1 MAAFSRPRFT
11 VRTRIVATV
20 VVLTLLTLVA
30 AGFAAYLVERRQI
43 DIRLEAQLANQVE
56 EFRTLAED
64 AYNTGEFVSLD
75 GLLESTFRHAVPAEN
90 EGMIG
95 YVGTEPAWTQ
105 RGGLDMADDPELIAY
120 LSERTGVAM
129 ETGDGEVTT
138 IRTAK
143 SEYMYALLPLSLG
156 TLGEGSYVAAYDHD
170 TELASLSETFRTYA
184 VVCFICLIL
193 LTLVAWLIL
202 RNGLWTRR
210 DDEFTP
216 GNRRM
221 DNAATVLTVGVG
233 VGIMFV
239 ALLAAM
245 FVLALIR
252 ELRETAASVGESDLS
267 TRIDASGNDDL
278 SELAHQFNN
287 MLDRLESAFTS
298 QMKLLDDAG
307 HELRTPITIVRG
319 NLELMD
325 VNDPEDAI
333 QVRDLATAELDR
345 MARITDDLV
354 MLAKTDRP
362 DFIQATPT
370 DVGPLLD
377 HIYDLVSKVG
387 DRRWQIDNRV
397 EGTALLDS
405 QRVTQAVIQ
414 LAANAVKFSEDG
426 SRVSIGTA
434 WKGTT
439 FQLWCADE
447 GEGIS
452 PEAMDVVFERFG
464 RAPAAHAREGAGL
477 GLAIVA
483 AIAAGHGGW
492 IDTKSALGVGTTF
505 TLNFPDQSREA
516 SNPDSAV
523 QAAESR
529 RD

>member
-43 DIRLEAQLANQVE
+43 DSRLQTQLANQVE

-193 LTLVAWLIL
+193 LTLVAWLISGELL
-202 RNGLWTRR
+202 R
-210 DDEFTP
+210 P
-216 GNRRM
+216 
-221 DNAATVLTVGVG
+221 
-233 VGIMFV
+233 
-239 ALLAAM
+239 
-245 FVLALIR
+245 IR

-529 RD
+529 RDC

>member
-20 VVLTLLTLVA
+20 VALTLLTLVA

-43 DIRLEAQLANQVE
+43 DSRLQTQLENQVE

-64 AYNTGEFVSLD
+64 AYNTGEYVSLD

-105 RGGLDMADDPELIAY
+105 RGGLDMAADPELIDY
-120 LSERTGVAM
+120 LSERTDAALR
-129 ETGDGEVTT
+129 TGDGEVTT

-143 SEYMYALLPLSLG
+143 SEYIYALLPLSLG

-193 LTLVAWLIL
+193 LTLVAWLISGELL
-202 RNGLWTRR
+202 R
-210 DDEFTP
+210 P
-216 GNRRM
+216 
-221 DNAATVLTVGVG
+221 
-233 VGIMFV
+233 
-239 ALLAAM
+239 
-245 FVLALIR
+245 IR

-464 RAPAAHAREGAGL
+464 RAPAAHAREGSGL

>member
-193 LTLVAWLIL
+193 LTLVAWLISGELL
-202 RNGLWTRR
+202 R
-210 DDEFTP
+210 P
-216 GNRRM
+216 
-221 DNAATVLTVGVG
+221 
-233 VGIMFV
+233 
-239 ALLAAM
+239 
-245 FVLALIR
+245 IR

>member
-1 MAAFSRPRFT
+1 MATFSRPRFT

-20 VVLTLLTLVA
+20 VALTLLTLVA

-43 DIRLEAQLANQVE
+43 DSRLQTQLENQVE

-64 AYNTGEFVSLD
+64 AYNTGEYVSLD

-105 RGGLDMADDPELIAY
+105 RGGLDMAADPELIDY
-120 LSERTGVAM
+120 LSERTDAALR
-129 ETGDGEVTT
+129 TGDGEVTT

-143 SEYMYALLPLSLG
+143 SEYIYALLPLSLG

-193 LTLVAWLIL
+193 LTLVAWLISGELL
-202 RNGLWTRR
+202 R
-210 DDEFTP
+210 P
-216 GNRRM
+216 
-221 DNAATVLTVGVG
+221 
-233 VGIMFV
+233 
-239 ALLAAM
+239 
-245 FVLALIR
+245 IR

-464 RAPAAHAREGAGL
+464 RAPAAHAREGSGL

>member
-43 DIRLEAQLANQVE
+43 DSRLQTQLENQVE

-64 AYNTGEFVSLD
+64 AYNTGEYVSLD

-105 RGGLDMADDPELIAY
+105 RGGLDMAADPELIDY
-120 LSERTGVAM
+120 LSERTDAALR
-129 ETGDGEVTT
+129 TGDGEVTT

-193 LTLVAWLIL
+193 LTLVAWLISGELL
-202 RNGLWTRR
+202 R
-210 DDEFTP
+210 P
-216 GNRRM
+216 
-221 DNAATVLTVGVG
+221 
-233 VGIMFV
+233 
-239 ALLAAM
+239 
-245 FVLALIR
+245 IR